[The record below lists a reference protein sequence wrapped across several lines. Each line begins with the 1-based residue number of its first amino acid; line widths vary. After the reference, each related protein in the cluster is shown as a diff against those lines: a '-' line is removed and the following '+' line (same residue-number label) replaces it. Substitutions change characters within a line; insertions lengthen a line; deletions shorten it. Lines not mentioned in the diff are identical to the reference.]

1 MPRTCKECGLQ
12 FDNRGLHD
20 SHWKKCVKTVTFVAP
35 TGEDVTVTRDR
46 NGTFVCYCSHD
57 KCPKENGFVTEA
69 EGRAESSG
77 QPPAL
82 EIDIGNPQ
90 MSAGTIHTPKMPAG
104 MVQDET
110 MRSPSLTGH
119 DDASMK
125 SPQAGIEACKEE
137 VAMASPNSPSLRS
150 PMAMQVQSLM
160 MTAQSLVPPPPH
172 DSQVPQ
178 AEPSSAEG
186 VESHLIHHPYLD
198 GLNMMVNVELRF
210 LICQLCEEG
219 IAPTAGRAHLVNKH
233 AELLPMFDQDRF
245 DSITMQ
251 LQVATSLPNIV
262 GPRSRVH
269 GLAVFDAM
277 ACDSCTMVYTKQ
289 KKMRAHHGSKH
300 GDLPIPQHWR
310 PCKAQRM
317 KPEGAGTVRQ
327 LWEVATQ
334 ARAGE
339 DSRERALADK
349 LLGELEEQ
357 LKTVRVPKDNRL
369 VSPWLLTTRWHEWAR
384 WLRKPTE
391 ELRAMVALPRPSLPE
406 EEHYKTLVETI
417 ELYFEEAVTMID
429 STDELVLQWLN
440 SPDPVKG
447 HQHDGT
453 LKKYMHPVICFITML
468 LRDLWMIPD
477 ANMVILKLDDML
489 QEPAPEQSRILAQ
502 LHAMLLKVWTTPWS
516 KSKYHIVPDPTE
528 SCLALLTLNRD
539 GSFKSTKEVT
549 TLIAKFE
556 YCMRLTFLREIRAH
570 ASAGDIE
577 VDEEAACDAL
587 QPWFTEKNYSTFARL
602 RSLQHRASAI
612 SFSTMALPSIWW
624 TDTEAWSTL
633 SFKGNH
639 VAFTDVCE
647 IFKDVEEA
655 LVATWENKV
664 LKGLELRADY
674 ERVVDDPS
682 NKDVGYSFLFDP
694 RNSCFQDRACLVRAV
709 VRGHGPFA
717 NFLVQREDEL
727 VWNRAA
733 LRGWLQDYAELQK
746 LLLMRA
752 EMLNTRNLMVF
763 GKHVTLLGQYSKM
776 SALTC
781 QDKLIPHALDA
792 LTSDILIQNLALAR
806 PFAEIAARI
815 CFADEE
821 VSQLYHDHLF
831 VNFDRLFT
839 SNDLSMV
846 MAKYSLPWV
855 KFAMTIN
862 PWQHIQTAWKRKFK
876 CAMDDVVEMDTED
889 NVDALQAGH
898 SRATENRVY
907 GLSTHSLAGAAEDIL
922 PLFLQASTGWQE
934 RCQVMP
940 SGSGLPY
947 PRARSHLFKAKPPA
961 TASSAMRNS
970 STDCAADK
978 DAMVENIANRVV
990 ERLTPMLTNLMQ
1002 ALTTAGGHS
1011 EPSAK
1016 AKGKQ
1021 KETGD
1026 EDASGKQITGE
1037 QVSKL

>member
-1 MPRTCKECGLQ
+1 MPRSCNECSLE
-12 FDNRGLHD
+12 FDNKVLHD
-20 SHWKKCVKTVTFVAP
+20 MHWKKCIKTVTFVTH
-35 TGEDVTVTRDR
+35 TGEQITITRHQ
-46 NGTFVCYCSHD
+46 NGTFVCYCSHP
-57 KCPKENGFVTEA
+57 KCPKEKGFVTVDALQKHMKTLKTTWLGPEKKASA
-69 EGRAESSG
+69 EGEAESSG
-77 QPPAL
+77 RAGQAPAF
-82 EIDIGNPQ
+82 EIDISDTQ
-90 MSAGTIHTPKMPAG
+90 MSAGTIHTP
-104 MVQDET
+104 
-110 MRSPSLTGH
+110 
-119 DDASMK
+119 
-125 SPQAGIEACKEE
+125 KEE
-137 VAMASPNSPSLRS
+137 VAMASPNSPSPSS
-150 PMAMQVQSLM
+150 PMAMQVPSLM
-160 MTAQSLVPPPPH
+160 AN
-172 DSQVPQ
+172 Q
-178 AEPSSAEG
+178 AESSSAAAG
-186 VESHLIHHPYLD
+186 IQPHFLRHPYLD
-198 GLNMMVNVELRF
+198 GLNLVVNAELSF
-210 LICQLCEEG
+210 LTCQLCKEG
-219 IAPTAGRAHLVNKH
+219 VAPTAGRAHLVNKH
-233 AELLPMFDQDRF
+233 AELLPTFNQERF
-245 DSITMQ
+245 DSILAQ
-251 LQVATSLPNIV
+251 LHVAASLPNLA
-262 GPRSRVH
+262 GPRSIVH
-269 GLAVFDAM
+269 GLMVFDAI
-277 ACDSCTMVYTKQ
+277 ACKFCTFVYTKQ
-289 KKMRAHHGSKH
+289 KNMREHHMKKH
-300 GDLPIPQHWR
+300 PDMPIPQHWR
-310 PCKAQRM
+310 SCKAQRI

-327 LWEVATQ
+327 LWEVTTQ

-357 LKTVRVPKDNRL
+357 LKTVRVPKDDRL
-369 VSPWLLTTRWHEWAR
+369 VSPWLLTTCWHEWAR

-429 STDELVLQWLN
+429 STDELVLQRLN

-489 QEPAPEQSRILAQ
+489 QEPAPEQSHILAQ

-556 YCMRLTFLREIRAH
+556 YCMRLTFLREIRAR
-570 ASAGDIE
+570 ASAGDVE

-639 VAFTDVCE
+639 VAFTDICE

-674 ERVVDDPS
+674 EQVVDDPS

-694 RNSCFQDRACLVRAV
+694 RNSCFQDRARLVRAV
-709 VRGHGPFA
+709 VRGRGPFA

-752 EMLNTRNLMVF
+752 EMLSGAPSRGTELMAMLYRNTQARDTRNLIICF
-763 GKHVTLLGQYSKM
+763 PKS
-776 SALTC
+776 S
-781 QDKLIPHALDA
+781 
-792 LTSDILIQNLALAR
+792 LTSLFPTRNL
-806 PFAEIAARI
+806 
-815 CFADEE
+815 
-821 VSQLYHDHLF
+821 
-831 VNFDRLFT
+831 
-839 SNDLSMV
+839 
-846 MAKYSLPWV
+846 LP
-855 KFAMTIN
+855 
-862 PWQHIQTAWKRKFK
+862 H
-876 CAMDDVVEMDTED
+876 
-889 NVDALQAGH
+889 
-898 SRATENRVY
+898 
-907 GLSTHSLAGAAEDIL
+907 
-922 PLFLQASTGWQE
+922 
-934 RCQVMP
+934 
-940 SGSGLPY
+940 
-947 PRARSHLFKAKPPA
+947 
-961 TASSAMRNS
+961 
-970 STDCAADK
+970 
-978 DAMVENIANRVV
+978 
-990 ERLTPMLTNLMQ
+990 
-1002 ALTTAGGHS
+1002 
-1011 EPSAK
+1011 
-1016 AKGKQ
+1016 
-1021 KETGD
+1021 
-1026 EDASGKQITGE
+1026 
-1037 QVSKL
+1037 

>member
-1 MPRTCKECGLQ
+1 MPHSCKECGLE
-12 FDNRGLHD
+12 FDNKNIHD
-20 SHWKKCVKTVTFVAP
+20 AHWKKYVKTMSFVSH
-35 TGEDVTVTRDR
+35 TGQEVTVNHHA
-46 NGTFVCYCSHD
+46 NGTFLCYCSHP
-57 KCPKENGFVTEA
+57 KCPKEVGFATVDALGKHMKNLKTTWLGAEKKASA
-69 EGRAESSG
+69 EGGAEPSG
-77 QPPAL
+77 QNPAL
-82 EIDIGNPQ
+82 EIDVGDPQ
-90 MSAGTIHTPKMPAG
+90 MSAGTIHTPK
-104 MVQDET
+104 
-110 MRSPSLTGH
+110 
-119 DDASMK
+119 
-125 SPQAGIEACKEE
+125 E
-137 VAMASPNSPSLRS
+137 VAMASPNSPSPSS
-150 PMAMQVQSLM
+150 PMAMQVPSLM
-160 MTAQSLVPPPPH
+160 AN
-172 DSQVPQ
+172 Q
-178 AEPSSAEG
+178 AESSSAAAG
-186 VESHLIHHPYLD
+186 IQPHFLCHPYLD
-198 GLNMMVNVELRF
+198 SLNLVVNAELSF
-210 LICQLCEEG
+210 LMCQLCKEG
-219 IAPTAGRAHLVNKH
+219 VTPTAGRAHLVNKH
-233 AELLPMFDQDRF
+233 AELLPTFDQEHF
-245 DSITMQ
+245 DSILAQ
-251 LQVATSLPNIV
+251 LHVAASLLNLA
-262 GPRSRVH
+262 GPRSIVH
-269 GLAVFDAM
+269 GLMVFDAIT
-277 ACDSCTMVYTKQ
+277 CKFCTFVYTKQ
-289 KKMRAHHGSKH
+289 KNMREHHMKKH
-300 GDLPIPQHWR
+300 PDMPIPQHWQS
-310 PCKAQRM
+310 CKAQCI
-317 KPEGAGTVRQ
+317 KPEGAGMVHQ
-327 LWEVATQ
+327 LWEVTTQ

-357 LKTVRVPKDNRL
+357 LKTVRVPKDNQL
-369 VSPWLLTTRWHEWAR
+369 VSPWLLTMHWHEWAW

-391 ELRAMVALPRPSLPE
+391 ELRAMVTLPRPSLPE

-429 STDELVLQWLN
+429 STDKLVLQWLN

-447 HQHDGT
+447 HQHNGT

-468 LRDLWMIPD
+468 LTGPRAVL
-477 ANMVILKLDDML
+477 
-489 QEPAPEQSRILAQ
+489 LAQ

-528 SCLALLTLNRD
+528 SCLALLTLNQD

-549 TLIAKFE
+549 MLIAKFE
-556 YCMRLTFLREIRAH
+556 YCMRLTFLREIRAR
-570 ASAGDIE
+570 ASAGNIE

-602 RSLQHRASAI
+602 HSLQHRASAI

-624 TDTEAWSTL
+624 MDMEAWSTL

-639 VAFTDVCE
+639 VTFTDICE

-674 ERVVDDPS
+674 EQVVDDPS
-682 NKDVGYSFLFDP
+682 NKDMGYSFLFNP
-694 RNSCFQDRACLVRAV
+694 RNSCFQDRARLVRAV
-709 VRGHGPFA
+709 VQGHGPFA

-746 LLLMRA
+746 LLLMCA
-752 EMLNTRNLMVF
+752 EMLNTWNLMVF

-792 LTSDILIQNLALAR
+792 LTGNILIQNLALAC
-806 PFAEIAARI
+806 PFAEIAVRI

-839 SNDLSMV
+839 SNDLSTV

-855 KFAMTIN
+855 KFVMMIN
-862 PWQHIQTAWKRKFK
+862 PWRHIQTTWKCKFK
-876 CAMDDVVEMDTED
+876 CAMDDVVEMDMED
-889 NVDALQAGH
+889 DVDALQAGH
-898 SRATENRVY
+898 SHATENRVY
-907 GLSTHSLAGAAEDIL
+907 GLSMHSLAGAAEDIL
-922 PLFLQASTGWQE
+922 PLFLQASMGWQE
-934 RCQVMP
+934 QCQVMP

-947 PRARSHLFKAKPPA
+947 PQAWSHLFKAKPPA
-961 TASSAMRNS
+961 TASSAMCNS

-978 DAMVENIANRVV
+978 DAMVENIANWVV
-990 ERLTPMLTNLMQ
+990 ERLTPMLTDLMR

-1011 EPSAK
+1011 EPLAK

-1026 EDASGKQITGE
+1026 EDASDDGAASQQSMPLPLLLPPSPPPPQDLSI
-1037 QVSKL
+1037 SKEIS